1 MVCNGGSNHLMQV
14 EEVEETVQQRMIKL
28 MIETND
34 LSQPMSADKII
45 DFEMLSSL
53 IDQLSESILK
63 DLDQQS
69 PYIVQEQGSPRLSKA
84 EQSQALVTK
93 LLVIS
98 DLYQIVACSNKNNE
112 IDTRKRNNFFELYEA
127 MLDHLTEA

>member
-1 MVCNGGSNHLMQV
+1 M
-14 EEVEETVQQRMIKL
+14 
-28 MIETND
+28 
-34 LSQPMSADKII
+34 
-45 DFEMLSSL
+45 
-53 IDQLSESILK
+53 
-63 DLDQQS
+63 
-69 PYIVQEQGSPRLSKA
+69 QEQGSPRLSKA